1 MNTSIPTKRI
11 RAIEATVTPPSNA
24 PRASALSSATLLH
37 RDAENNHT
45 ISTSAAIGIGV
56 VIGII
61 GIVFVISLVLFVHRR
76 RTLHLSNS
84 TQRHRQA
91 KLWKGF
97 EPATPN
103 TARTSLMDTKMTT
116 IYLTVLPTPVMPA
129 FLPSPPPKGPPS
141 KGSRKEN
148 SDGRTRSGHGRELRT
163 R

>member
-1 MNTSIPTKRI
+1 MNTPIPTKRI
-11 RAIEATVTPPSNA
+11 RAIEAIATPPSNA
-24 PRASALSSATLLH
+24 PRASASSSAALLH
-37 RDAENNHT
+37 RDAENDHT
-45 ISTSAAIGIGV
+45 ISTSAAMGIGV

-61 GIVFVISLVLFVHRR
+61 GIVLVICLVLFVHRR

-84 TQRHRQA
+84 THRHRQA

-103 TARTSLMDTKMTT
+103 TTRTSLMDTKMTT

-141 KGSRKEN
+141 KGSRKDN
-148 SDGRTRSGHGRELRT
+148 SNGSTRSELER